1 MHHSA
6 TLRSLLLA
14 TVCAV
19 ALPLSAATA
28 QTLTGAD
35 AFTTWEEAA
44 PGVRYHITPADLPE
58 PMESESVSN
67 PPGVIGMPE
76 GAEPAVPEG
85 FDVQLVASGLEGPR
99 VVRTA
104 PNGDLF
110 IANSDVGE
118 IRILKLSENMDGQA
132 ETTLFAE
139 GLNQPYGIAF
149 YPPGDNPQWIYVAN
163 TDSVVRFP
171 YQSGDTEATG
181 EPETI
186 VSSLPTGGH
195 WTRDIAFSPDGSQLF
210 VSVGSQSNIADEISG
225 DPEEGIEAFAASHPL
240 GEMWDNEEK
249 RATVLAFEPETLNQ
263 EPANENVYATG
274 LRNCSGM
281 TIQPATDALWCV
293 VNERDE
299 LGDNLVPDYATTVAE
314 GKFYGWP
321 WYYIGDNED
330 PREPLAG
337 QRPDLAGQV
346 TVPDVLIQAHSAPL
360 NIVFYDGEMFPA
372 EYQGDA
378 FVALHGSWNRGAR
391 TGYKVVRMLT
401 DDSGKPTG
409 EYEDFMTGFVESAGD
424 VWGRPVGVAVADDGS
439 LIVTED
445 GNGSIW
451 RVTYEAAPS

>member
-1 MHHSA
+1 
-6 TLRSLLLA
+6 
-14 TVCAV
+14 V
-19 ALPLSAATA
+19 
-28 QTLTGAD
+28 
-35 AFTTWEEAA
+35 
-44 PGVRYHITPADLPE
+44 
-58 PMESESVSN
+58 
-67 PPGVIGMPE
+67 PPGF
-76 GAEPAVPEG
+76 A
-85 FDVQLVASGLEGPR
+85 LE
-99 VVRTA
+99 
-104 PNGDLF
+104 
-110 IANSDVGE
+110 
-118 IRILKLSENMDGQA
+118 
-132 ETTLFAE
+132 LFAE
-139 GLNQPYGIAF
+139 GLGNVRTLRTGPDGLLYAAISEQGR
-149 YPPGDNPQWIYVAN
+149 
-163 TDSVVRFP
+163 VVRFDP
-171 YQSGDTEATG
+171 AAAAPR
-181 EPETI
+181 PETVADGLRLPYGLAFHEGDLYVGEGHQVI
-186 VSSLPTGGH
+186 RLDGPDFTRETVVVPGLPTGGH